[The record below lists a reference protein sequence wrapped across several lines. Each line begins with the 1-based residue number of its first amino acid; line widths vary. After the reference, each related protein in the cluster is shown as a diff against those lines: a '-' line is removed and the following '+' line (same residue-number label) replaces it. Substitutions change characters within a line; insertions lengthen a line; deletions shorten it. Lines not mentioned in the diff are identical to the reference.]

1 MALRVDALARAA
13 EDIDRCVPVAPE
25 IGNTVLTDD
34 RHITRLAGPL
44 FVLLSVLLVPWIV
57 FMAVA
62 LPSRQLSS
70 NYDVAWT
77 GFDGFLCAGLAA
89 TGYFALRRSH
99 WLPAAA
105 AATATMLVVD
115 AWFDVVTSPS
125 GRTLVAAIG
134 LAAFVEVPL
143 AVLSLFLTRQG
154 HAVSDRRLELLLTG
168 RLGHHADGVA
178 RTGERSR
185 GAATP

>member
-1 MALRVDALARAA
+1 MARVHELTKAA
-13 EDIDRCVPVAPE
+13 EEIDRSVPVAEE
-25 IGNTVLTDD
+25 IGNTVLTDE
-34 RHITRLAGPL
+34 RHVTRLAGPL

-77 GFDGFLCAGLAA
+77 GFDVLLCAGLAA
-89 TGYFALRRSH
+89 TGYFALRRSQ

-105 AATATMLVVD
+105 AATAAMLVVD

-125 GRTLVAAIG
+125 WPRA
-134 LAAFVEVPL
+134 
-143 AVLSLFLTRQG
+143 
-154 HAVSDRRLELLLTG
+154 DRGDR
-168 RLGHHADGVA
+168 A
-178 RTGERSR
+178 RGIRR
-185 GAATP
+185 GAVGGSVSFPDSPRLKRSAMSGSNCC